1 MRAGVIRN
9 PQSHANRRDGEV
21 STPRADVL
29 LAQPETRA
37 DVAGEVKRL
46 AAAGCELLIID
57 GGDGTVRE
65 VLTALPDAYG
75 DAPPL
80 LSVVSSGKTNILAF
94 DLGVRSSWTLDRA
107 LASAGREDA
116 RIRLRS
122 PLEVVREGAA
132 GPPLRGFVF
141 GCAALVRQDELAST
155 LHRAHVFHNL
165 SVALTLAG
173 VAAQV
178 AAGGDKNTWRRGE
191 PLSLTVDDGVARS
204 GPRLV
209 TIATTL
215 QRLPFR
221 MRPFGPPRHGL
232 KFLDADAPPR
242 ALGQALPTL
251 LWGRG
256 EGWLQ
261 KNGYRR
267 GDATTLRISVES
279 PVFLDGEVY
288 PGGDLVVTEGPRLRF
303 LTP

>member
-9 PQSHANRRDGEV
+9 PQSHANRREGEV
-21 STPRADVL
+21 APPRDDVL
-29 LAQPETRA
+29 YAQPETAA
-37 DVAGEVKRL
+37 DVAGEVMRFAK
-46 AAAGCELLIID
+46 AGCELIVID

-65 VLTALPDAYG
+65 VLTALPAAFG

-94 DLGVRSSWTLDRA
+94 DLGVRDSWTLDA
-107 LASAGREDA
+107 VLASVGQTDA

-122 PLEVVREGAA
+122 PLEVARA
-132 GPPLRGFVF
+132 GSSAPPLRGFVF
-141 GCAALVRQDELAST
+141 GAAGIVRGSALASG
-155 LHRAHVFHNL
+155 LHRAHVFHNV

-173 VAAQV
+173 AVGQV
-178 AAGGDKNTWRRGE
+178 AAAGEDNVWRRGE
-191 PLSLTVDDGVARS
+191 PLTLSVDKGPARS

-209 TIATTL
+209 TMATTL

-221 MRPFGPPRHGL
+221 MRPFGPARHGL
-232 KFLDADAPPR
+232 KFLDVDAPPHHLAR
-242 ALGQALPTL
+242 AVPTL

-256 EGWLQ
+256 EGWLT

-267 GDATTLRISVES
+267 GDAQTLRLTLES
-279 PVFLDGEVY
+279 SMFLDGEVY
-288 PGGDLVVTEGPRLRF
+288 PGGDLTVTEGPRLRF

>member
-21 STPRADVL
+21 TAPRADVL
-29 LAQPETRA
+29 FAQPTTRT
-37 DVAGEVKRL
+37 DVAREVSRL
-46 AAAGCELLIID
+46 ADAGCELLIID

-65 VLTALPDAYG
+65 VLTALPKAYG
-75 DAPPL
+75 DTPPL

-94 DLGVRSSWTLDRA
+94 DLGVRRSWTLDRV
-107 LASAGREDA
+107 LAQAGRSDA

-122 PLEVVREGAA
+122 PLEVVREGSDA
-132 GPPLRGFVF
+132 PPLRGFVF

-155 LHRAHVFHNL
+155 LHKANVFHNL

-173 VAAQV
+173 AVV
-178 AAGGDKNTWRRGE
+178 RVTAGGVDNSWRRGE
-191 PLSLTVDDGVARS
+191 PLTLSIDDGEARS
-204 GPRLV
+204 GSRLV

-242 ALGQALPTL
+242 ALSRALPKL

-256 EGWLQ
+256 EGWLTQ
-261 KNGYRR
+261 NGYRR
-267 GDATTLRISVES
+267 GDAVRLRISVES

>member
-21 STPRADVL
+21 TAPRADVL
-29 LAQPETRA
+29 FAQPETRA

-65 VLTALPDAYG
+65 VLTALPEAYG
-75 DAPPL
+75 DTPPL
-80 LSVVSSGKTNILAF
+80 LSVISSGKTNILAF
-94 DLGVRSSWTLDRA
+94 DLGVRGSWTLDRA
-107 LASAGREDA
+107 LAHVGQSDA
-116 RIRLRS
+116 RIRLRG
-122 PLEVVREGAA
+122 PLEVAREGSDA
-132 GPPLRGFVF
+132 PPLRGFVF
-141 GCAALVRQDELAST
+141 GCAALVRQDELASS
-155 LHRAHVFHNL
+155 LHQAHIFHNL

-173 VAAQV
+173 AVV
-178 AAGGDKNTWRRGE
+178 EVTAGGDDNPWRRGE
-191 PLSLTVDDGVARS
+191 PLTLSIDDGEARS

-242 ALGQALPTL
+242 SLGRALPKL

-256 EGWLQ
+256 EGWLTQ
-261 KNGYRR
+261 NGYRR
-267 GDATTLRISVES
+267 GDASRLRISVDS

-288 PGGDLVVTEGPRLRF
+288 PGGDLIVTEGPRLRF

>member
-9 PQSHANRRDGEV
+9 PQSHANRREGEV
-21 STPRADVL
+21 APRGDVL
-29 LAQPETRA
+29 FAQPETRNE
-37 DVAGEVKRL
+37 VAAEVKRL
-46 AAAGCELLIID
+46 AQAGCELLVID

-65 VLTALPDAYG
+65 VLTALPAAYG

-80 LSVVSSGKTNILAF
+80 LSVVSSGKTNVLAF
-94 DLGVRSSWTLDRA
+94 DLGVRGSWTLERV
-107 LASAGREDA
+107 LAQAGQPDA

-122 PLEVVREGAA
+122 PLEVTRPGSTE
-132 GPPLRGFVF
+132 PPLRGFVF

-165 SVALTLAG
+165 SVGLTLAG

-178 AAGGDKNTWRRGE
+178 MMGGDGNSWRRGE
-191 PLSLTVDDGVARS
+191 PLTLRVDDAEPRS

-209 TIATTL
+209 TMATTL

-242 ALGQALPTL
+242 RLARALPTI

-256 EGWLQ
+256 EGWL
-261 KNGYRR
+261 KANGYRR
-267 GDATTLRISVES
+267 GDAHELRVSLEGS
-279 PVFLDGEVY
+279 VFLDGEVY
-288 PGGDLVVTEGPRLRF
+288 PGGDLVVTEAPQLRF

>member
-9 PQSHANRRDGEV
+9 PQSHANRREGEV
-21 STPRADVL
+21 TAPRADVL
-29 LAQPETRA
+29 FAQPETRA
-37 DVAGEVKRL
+37 EVASEVKRL
-46 AAAGCELLIID
+46 AEAGCRLLVID

-65 VLTALPDAYG
+65 VLTALPAAYG
-75 DAPPL
+75 DDPPL

-94 DLGVRSSWTLDRA
+94 DLGVRGSWTLERA
-107 LASAGREDA
+107 LAQADQPDA

-122 PLEVVREGAA
+122 PLQVTRPGSGE
-132 GPPLRGFVF
+132 PPLLGFVF

-178 AAGGDKNTWRRGE
+178 MGGGDGNSWRRGE
-191 PLSLTVDDGVARS
+191 PVTLMVDDAPPRP

-209 TIATTL
+209 VMATTL

-242 ALGQALPTL
+242 HLARALPTI

-256 EGWLQ
+256 EGWLKQ
-261 KNGYRR
+261 NGYRR
-267 GDATTLRISVES
+267 GDVRELGVSLEGS
-279 PVFLDGEVY
+279 MFLDGETY
-288 PGGDLVVTEGPRLRF
+288 PGGDLMVTEGPRLRF

>member
-9 PQSHANRRDGEV
+9 PMSHANRREGEV
-21 STPRADVL
+21 AAPHPDVL
-29 LAQPETRA
+29 FAQPERPH
-37 DVAGEVKRL
+37 DVAAEVMRF
-46 AAAGCELLIID
+46 AEAGCELIVID

-65 VLTALPDAYG
+65 VLSALPAAFG
-75 DAPPL
+75 DTPPL
-80 LSVVSSGKTNILAF
+80 LSVVASGKTNILAF
-94 DLGVRSSWTLDRA
+94 DLGVRGSWTLEAA
-107 LASAGREDA
+107 LAAAGQPDA

-122 PLEVVREGAA
+122 PLQVMRDSASD
-132 GPPLRGFVF
+132 PPLSGFVF
-141 GCAALVRQDELAST
+141 GCAALVRQEALASG

-173 VAAQV
+173 AVSQV
-178 AAGGDKNTWRRGE
+178 MAGGEDNPWRRGE
-191 PLSLTVDDGVARS
+191 PVTLTVDDEPARS
-204 GPRLV
+204 GPRLLAM
-209 TIATTL
+209 ATTL

-242 ALGQALPTL
+242 HLARAVPTV

-256 EGWLQ
+256 EGWLR

-267 GDATTLRISVES
+267 GDAHKLRFQFEGSM
-279 PVFLDGEVY
+279 FLDGEVY
-288 PGGDLVVTEGPRLRF
+288 PGGDLTVTEGPRLRF